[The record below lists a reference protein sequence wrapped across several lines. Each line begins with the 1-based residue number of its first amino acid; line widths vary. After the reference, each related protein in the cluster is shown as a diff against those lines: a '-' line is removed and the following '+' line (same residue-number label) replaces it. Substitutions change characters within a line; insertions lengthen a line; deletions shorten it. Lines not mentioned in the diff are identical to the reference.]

1 VAAILIAATAATGYG
16 FQNRRPWP
24 PGLQPVSDE
33 SPVLSPE
40 AEMKTFFM
48 PPDYHVELV
57 ASEPMI
63 EEPILIDWDPDGR
76 LWVVEQR
83 GYMQDLTATNERAPL
98 GRVSVLEDTNGDG
111 KMDKKTVFL
120 DGLSQPRALKVLDY
134 GVLIGE
140 PPHLWLA
147 RDTNG
152 DLRSDTKELVVDT
165 YGTELANVEHN
176 ANSLTWALDNWM
188 YTSEHNGYLRLKNG
202 KFEYKPTLARGQWGA
217 SQDDA
222 GRIYRN
228 TNEQALFVDLLPA
241 RYFMR
246 NPNLLRTRG
255 SYESLQSPE
264 INIVWPVRPTR
275 GVNRGYQEGILRSD
289 GRLTRFTSVCAPT
302 VYRGDRLP
310 AELYGNVFLAE
321 PAANLVSRL
330 IVSDDGTTLK
340 SKKAYE
346 GAEFLASTDERF
358 RPVYLSNAPDGT
370 LYIVDAYHGIIQHKG
385 FITEYLRDQIL
396 SRKLDQP
403 SGHGRIYR
411 VVHDGTKRDVA
422 PALSKATPSQLVR
435 ALEHPNGWW
444 RDTAQRLLVE
454 RGDRSVVSALR
465 DRAERAPDWRTRL
478 HALWAL
484 DGMDA
489 IERSTVARALDDP
502 NRDVRVSALQLSE
515 RWLGEEG
522 NPIQA
527 AVLAKLTDQDW
538 AVRHQLAATVGAL
551 PQGAAVRETT
561 VLDLLEKF
569 GTDPLTVDAVLSG
582 LSGTE
587 AVVLQRLVQSA
598 DATPQRTAVITT
610 LAATVVKS
618 ARDKPVQ
625 DVLQWVTED
634 SRPAWQRQ
642 ALLGG
647 IEAALL
653 GTALPGSPPART
665 PPPAAAAGAASGAR
679 GGPGGARAFPDP
691 TPAAA
696 AAGGRGRG
704 GTTVALTREPGAF
717 TALASAG
724 GEMGPRVASVLDR
737 LTWPGKAPAPGAAPP
752 AAPLTPA
759 QQELMAGGQTVYTSL
774 CMACHQEDGRG
785 REKVAP
791 SLVGS
796 ALALAAPEIPIRILL
811 NGKEGEVG
819 LMPPLGA
826 GLTDEQI
833 AGALTYV
840 RRQWGNGASAVEAET
855 VKQVRGL
862 VSSRTR
868 PWTNQELIDLG
879 AAGRGGRP

>member
-1 VAAILIAATAATGYG
+1 MVALLMAVTAVTGYG
-16 FQNRRPWP
+16 FQNTQPWP

-40 AEMKTFFM
+40 AEMKTFYM
-48 PPDYHVELV
+48 PPGYHVELV

-111 KMDKKTVFL
+111 KMDKKTIFM
-120 DGLSQPRALKVLDY
+120 DGLVQPRALKVLDH

-140 PPHLWLA
+140 PPNLWLA

-152 DLRSDTKELVVDT
+152 DLRSDTKELVVNT
-165 YGTELANVEHN
+165 YGTDLANVEHN

-202 KFEYKPTLARGQWGA
+202 KFDYQPTLARGQWGA
-217 SQDDA
+217 TQDDA

-246 NPNLLRTRG
+246 NPSLLRTRG

-275 GVNRGYQEGILRSD
+275 GVNRGYQDGVLRPD
-289 GRLTRFTSVCAPT
+289 GRLTRFTSVCSPT

-422 PALSKATPSQLVR
+422 PALSKATSAQLVDVL
-435 ALEHPNGWW
+435 AHPNGWW

-454 RGDRSVVSALR
+454 RGDRSVVNALK
-465 DRAERAPDWRTRL
+465 DRAERAADWRTRL
-478 HALWAL
+478 HALWTL
-484 DGMDA
+484 DGLDA
-489 IERSTVARALDDP
+489 IEPSTVTRALDDP
-502 NRDVRVSALQLSE
+502 SRDVRVSALRLAE
-515 RWLGEEG
+515 RWLGEG
-522 NPIQA
+522 GSPIQA
-527 AVLAKLTDQDW
+527 AVLKKLEDPDW
-538 AVRHQLAATVGAL
+538 AVRHQLAATIGAL
-551 PQGAAVRETT
+551 PQGVAARDTT
-561 VLDLLEKF
+561 VVTLLERF
-569 GTDPLTVDAVLSG
+569 GTDPLTVDAALSG
-582 LSGTE
+582 LAGTE
-587 AVVLQRLVQSA
+587 GVVLQRLLQA
-598 DATPQRTAVITT
+598 TDATPQRTAAVTM

-618 ARDKPVQ
+618 ARDQPVQ
-625 DVLQWVTED
+625 DVLQWVAQDT
-634 SRPAWQRQ
+634 RPAWQRQ

-647 IEAALL
+647 VEAALL
-653 GTALPGSPPART
+653 GRALPGTAPARGT
-665 PPPAAAAGAASGAR
+665 PPPAAAAAPPGAR
-679 GGPGGARAFPDP
+679 GGPGGARAFPDQA
-691 TPAAA
+691 PAG
-696 AAGGRGRG
+696 AGGRGRG
-704 GTTVALTREPGAF
+704 GTTMALAREPGAF
-717 TALASAG
+717 AALAAAG
-724 GEMGPRVASVLDR
+724 GEMGPRATNILER
-737 LTWPGKAPAPGAAPP
+737 MTWPGKPAAPGAAPA

-759 QQELMAGGQTVYTSL
+759 QQQLLAGGQAVFTSL

-785 REKVAP
+785 RDKVAP

-796 ALALAAPEIPIRILL
+796 TLALAAPEIPIRILL

-826 GLTDEQI
+826 GLSDEQI

-840 RRQWGNGASAVEAET
+840 RRQWGNGASAVDPET

-862 VSSRTR
+862 VASRTR
-868 PWTNQELIDLG
+868 PWTNQELLDLG
-879 AAGRGGRP
+879 AGGRGGRP